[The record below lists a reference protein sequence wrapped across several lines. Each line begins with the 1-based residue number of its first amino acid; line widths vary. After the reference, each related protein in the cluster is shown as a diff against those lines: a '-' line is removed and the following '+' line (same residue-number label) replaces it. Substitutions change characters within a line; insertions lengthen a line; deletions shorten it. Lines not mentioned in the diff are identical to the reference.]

1 VQRRDI
7 RLRQAQHRRDH
18 PAPEPQLPQRR
29 QRDVPHHDVPGRVLE
44 QHHLPGRDH
53 APAIMLAHAKVA
65 GLWHALQDGRNRR

>member
-29 QRDVPHHDVPGRVLE
+29 QRDVPHHDVPGRILE
-44 QHHLPGRDH
+44 QHHRPGRDH
-53 APAIMLAHAKVA
+53 APAIVLAHAKVA
-65 GLWHALQDGRNRR
+65 GLWHARQDGRNRR